1 MVRTTRP
8 MQAENRRALRSRME
22 QRIRRRRLVRRIVT
36 LAMLIIVLAGIALMI
51 LSLTHRSVLGLR
63 I

>member
-1 MVRTTRP
+1 MFRTTRA

-22 QRIRRRRLVRRIVT
+22 QRIRRRRLVRRIVA
-36 LAMLIIVLAGIALMI
+36 LAILIIVLAGIALMI
-51 LSLTHRSVLGLR
+51 LSLTHRSVSGLR